1 MSYHL
6 EPIGV
11 MHSCFKEK
19 FGIPSQ
25 AGLASVARGWIE
37 FYDPYD
43 REEAFLGLEDYS
55 HVWLIFLFHH
65 SLKNEIGLTVQPP
78 RREGEKYGLFA
89 TRSPN
94 RPNQIG
100 QSVVAIDHIE
110 RQDKRVR
117 LHVKGADLV
126 EGTPILDVKPYVPYV
141 DAIPDAKGG
150 FAHNAP
156 KIRFTVQ
163 WSEQAEQELGDYA
176 ADYPDLRQLIIEV
189 LQYDPRPLYYRKGFD
204 KKRFGVTLY
213 DLNVLFD
220 VLSDERVCVA
230 GIEPR

>member
-1 MSYHL
+1 MSYTI

-37 FYDPYD
+37 FFDPYD
-43 REEAFLGLEDYS
+43 REEAFTGLEGYS

-65 SLKNEIGLTVQPP
+65 SLNNEIGLTVQPP

-100 QSVVAIDHIE
+100 QSVVEIDRIE
-110 RQDKRVR
+110 KRDGKVR

-150 FAHNAP
+150 FATTAP
-156 KIRFTVQ
+156 KIRFAVE
-163 WSEQAEQELGDYA
+163 WSEAAEQDLTKFE
-176 ADYPDLRQLIIEV
+176 ADYPELRQLINEV

-204 KKRFGVTLY
+204 KKRFGITLY

-220 VLSDERVCVA
+220 VVSDDQARVA
-230 GIEPR
+230 GIEKR

>member
-1 MSYHL
+1 MSYAL
-6 EPIGV
+6 KPIGV

-25 AGLASVARGWIE
+25 AGLANSARGWVE
-37 FYDPYD
+37 FNSPYD
-43 REEAFLGLEDYS
+43 REEAFLGLENYS

-100 QSVVAIDHIE
+100 QSVVEIDHIE
-110 RQDKRVR
+110 HIDNKVH

-141 DAIPDAKGG
+141 DAISDARGG
-150 FAHNAP
+150 FAQTAP
-156 KIRFTVQ
+156 KIRFNVT
-163 WSEQAEQELGDYA
+163 WSSEAKQQLNRYE
-176 ADYPDLRQLIIEV
+176 ADYVDLYQLIVEV

-213 DLNVLFD
+213 DLNILFD
-220 VLSDERVCVA
+220 VLSDDQAIVV
-230 GIEPR
+230 GIEKR

>member
-1 MSYHL
+1 MNYSL

-37 FYDPYD
+37 FNDPYD

-100 QSVVAIDHIE
+100 QSVVEIDRIE
-110 RQDKRVR
+110 RRDKRVR

-141 DAIPDAKGG
+141 DAIPEAKGG
-150 FAHNAP
+150 FAHSAP
-156 KIRFTVQ
+156 KIRFAVQ
-163 WSEQAEQELGDYA
+163 WSEQAEQDLA
-176 ADYPDLRQLIIEV
+176 TCAPNYPDLRQLIIEV

-220 VLSDERVCVA
+220 VLSDDQVSVA
-230 GIEPR
+230 AIAPR